1 MAYVMAPQRGASA
14 RLASDLR
21 LPGALMNFA
30 DDAAARAAWLARSA
44 QDMPSWGPGASVA
57 PPSMAEYS
65 ASVDTVRAAAAQ
77 ALSGAWLVPGTPV
90 LTLAAA
96 DEMTNVALGEAAA
109 RGFNPVSV
117 CVLDAAG
124 RVLVSKTMVACP
136 TLAPEVRG

>member
-1 MAYVMAPQRGASA
+1 
-14 RLASDLR
+14 
-21 LPGALMNFA
+21 MNFA

-44 QDMPSWGPGASVA
+44 QDMPSWGPGADMPSWGPGASVA

-65 ASVDTVRAAAAQ
+65 ASVDTVRARAAE

-109 RGFNPVSV
+109 RGFKPVSV
-117 CVLDAAG
+117 CVLDPAG

-136 TLAPEVRG
+136 TLAPEVGGQG

>member
-1 MAYVMAPQRGASA
+1 
-14 RLASDLR
+14 
-21 LPGALMNFA
+21 MNFA

-57 PPSMAEYS
+57 PSMAEYS

-117 CVLDAAG
+117 RVLDPG
-124 RVLVSKTMVACP
+124 LPSP
-136 TLAPEVRG
+136 SPQP

>member
-1 MAYVMAPQRGASA
+1 
-14 RLASDLR
+14 
-21 LPGALMNFA
+21 MNFA
-30 DDAAARAAWLARSA
+30 DDATARAAWLARSA

-65 ASVDTVRAAAAQ
+65 ASVDTVRAAAAE

-96 DEMTNVALGEAAA
+96 DEMTNVAVGEAAA
-109 RGFNPVSV
+109 RGFKPVSV
-117 CVLDAAG
+117 CVLDPAG

-136 TLAPEVRG
+136 TLAPEVGGYG